1 MGPGEGRFATL
12 GTRVEVALAAPNSK
26 SMKIHKFDRKSLNL
40 FLSYKCI
47 RLKETFKIIAK
58 KQQIFLPSIFC
69 ITFKILPYGLYCIIL
84 KV

>member
-58 KQQIFLPSIFC
+58 KTTTNFPAFH
-69 ITFKILPYGLYCIIL
+69 ILYYF
-84 KV
+84 